1 MLVLMTND
9 NAPVSETSAHTATST
24 AISRPRVLLAEPN
37 GDIRHHLGHLLS
49 NDGFEVLSV
58 ADREAA
64 LMVAKR
70 QKPDLVLTD
79 VMLPQLDG
87 LGLVFALRRDLDLGD
102 VPVIVMSN
110 SATEE
115 ARAAG
120 LRAGADDYLVKP
132 CSPHDLLARVGS
144 HLALSRVRTAE
155 RAAMSRLHALSCQLT
170 AISDLPSLFR
180 EVLNSA
186 IELQGADFGT
196 IQLYNPETHTL
207 RIVAQ
212 QGFGPEFL
220 EHFRN
225 VTVDDG
231 SVCARAL
238 KQGTRV
244 LIEDVTLDPE
254 FEPHRHIAASS
265 GFRAVQSTPLIERCS
280 GHPVGMLST
289 HFRDPDQL
297 GGRDLR
303 STDLYALQAGDV
315 IALRVSEQRLRES
328 EARMQTAI
336 DLVGLSLYFWDPLTG
351 ALCWDARTK
360 AMWGLPP
367 DAHVDHAVF
376 LAGIHPDDRP
386 HVNAAVALTIDPA
399 SDGLYRAEYRV
410 IGIEDGVERWIS
422 ACGRTFFDKGKQV
435 RHLGAVL
442 DITEQRR
449 AEAGARASEERL
461 RAALVAS
468 STGTWRW
475 NIRTR
480 AAECD
485 EALDRLI
492 GLPPGEAVR
501 SLDEFLA
508 LVHPEDRAEFAM
520 RAERCVQEGTDFEM
534 EYRLLR
540 PDGRQVWLYD
550 QGRTFQD
557 THGRPSHMAGA
568 CVNITDRKHAEEVL
582 RESEERFQ
590 QFAQHSTDVLRIVD
604 LGTLRHVFIS
614 PAFERIWGSP
624 IDSMSG
630 TRDWIDTVHP
640 ADRERIIDA
649 FERVKGGEDLGLKY
663 RIVRPDG
670 GVRRIRDTMFP
681 IRDQHGRVVRIGGS
695 AHDITRHNGSVVYLV
710 DADPTSCRKVAENL
724 QGAGYEVQT
733 FPSARTFLRMAPVLV
748 PGCVVVDI
756 RKAEAGDLTIPR
768 ELKARRRGL
777 PVIIVGDSSRDP
789 GLGVRA
795 MKAGAVDFLPG
806 PCGRGDLL
814 TAIASELADIQEVT
828 ALDREAELA
837 SASVAAMSL
846 REREVLDGMLGGG
859 TSKAIAKEL
868 GISPRT
874 VEMHR
879 AHVMERLGAKTLSE
893 LVLLATA
900 AGMRPSHAAREAG
913 SEVGGTGGAR
923 TSSRG

>member
-1 MLVLMTND
+1 MLNLMTD
-9 NAPVSETSAHTATST
+9 DSALVSETSGDTTT
-24 AISRPRVLLAEPN
+24 FTVISRPRVLLAEPN

-49 NDGFEVLSV
+49 KDGYEVLPV
-58 ADREAA
+58 ADRAAA
-64 LMVAKR
+64 LRVAR
-70 QKPDLVLTD
+70 QQKPDLVLTD

-87 LGLVFALRRDLDLGD
+87 LGLVFALRRDPGLRD
-102 VPVIVMSN
+102 VPVIVLSN
-110 SATEE
+110 GESEE

-155 RAAMSRLHALSCQLT
+155 REAMSRLLALSCQLT
-170 AISDLPSLFR
+170 AISDLPSLFH
-180 EVLNSA
+180 EVLNST
-186 IELQGADFGT
+186 IQLQGADFGNL
-196 IQLYNPETHTL
+196 QLYDPETHSL

-212 QGFGPEFL
+212 QGFGPKFL

-231 SVCARAL
+231 SACARAL

-244 LIEDVTLDPE
+244 LIEDVRLDPE

-280 GHPVGMLST
+280 GRPVGMLST

-297 GGRDLR
+297 AACDLR

-328 EARMQTAI
+328 AARLQAAVN
-336 DLVGLSLYFWDPLTG
+336 LVGLSLYTWYPLTG
-351 ALCWDARTK
+351 AVCWDANIK

-367 DAHVDHAVF
+367 DAHVDHAMF
-376 LAGIHPDDRP
+376 LAAIHTDDRP
-386 HVNAAVALTIDPA
+386 HVDAAIARTIDPA

-422 ACGRTFFDKGKQV
+422 ARGRTFFDKGGQV

-442 DITEQRR
+442 NITERKR
-449 AEAGARASEERL
+449 AEAQARTGEERL
-461 RAALVAS
+461 RAALAAS
-468 STGTWRW
+468 ATGTWRW
-475 NIRTR
+475 NIRTG

-485 EALDRLI
+485 EALGRLI
-492 GLPPGEAVR
+492 GLPPGKAVR

-508 LVHPEDRAEFAM
+508 LVHPQDRAEFAM
-520 RAERCVQEGTDFEM
+520 RAERCAQKGTEFEM

-550 QGRTFQD
+550 HGRTFQD
-557 THGRPSHMAGA
+557 SHGRPSYMAGA
-568 CVNITDRKHAEEVL
+568 CVDITDRKHADEVL

-649 FERVKGGEDLGLKY
+649 FERVKGGEDLGLEY

-670 GVRRIRDTMFP
+670 GVELPEKRIKFGERQFGLTTKRTIF
-681 IRDQHGRVVRIGGS
+681 
-695 AHDITRHNGSVVYLV
+695 DITRQAAPNDTEGPFLDVRSAVLNDTLK
-710 DADPTSCRKVAENL
+710 DA
-724 QGAGYEVQT
+724 
-733 FPSARTFLRMAPVLV
+733 F
-748 PGCVVVDI
+748 
-756 RKAEAGDLTIPR
+756 
-768 ELKARRRGL
+768 RRRYPGFR
-777 PVIIVGDSSRDP
+777 PVSDD
-789 GLGVRA
+789 
-795 MKAGAVDFLPG
+795 D
-806 PCGRGDLL
+806 
-814 TAIASELADIQEVT
+814 Q
-828 ALDREAELA
+828 
-837 SASVAAMSL
+837 
-846 REREVLDGMLGGG
+846 
-859 TSKAIAKEL
+859 
-868 GISPRT
+868 
-874 VEMHR
+874 
-879 AHVMERLGAKTLSE
+879 
-893 LVLLATA
+893 ATA
-900 AGMRPSHAAREAG
+900 AVA
-913 SEVGGTGGAR
+913 
-923 TSSRG
+923 